1 MSHLT
6 RQRENWVVFGFAL
19 FALAVMLLCSPYY
32 QGLLALKWS
41 ADHGRLTPNIT
52 DDSKLPFGGD
62 FLSEWVAGGIVR
74 NGDRTRLYD
83 PSYAY
88 EVEHDLD
95 RVPFDFD
102 KNALLLLLYPPAYY
116 VLVTPFS
123 FLPLQWAAML
133 WCSLMAA
140 CLIAAAALAARTCPE
155 QPRAFAWCLFLAFL
169 FFPMIHSLNTG
180 QKATLWLLL
189 FTAVFFLLRG
199 QRPFTAGLIFGL
211 VALKPPLAVALGLAM
226 LVKGQWRFV
235 AGSAVTVAGIVG
247 LSFALGPD
255 VFMRFLDCSLHTPD
269 LMLRQEYT
277 LLDMEHSFYSFLALP
292 LREHLP
298 PLVIKGAAG
307 VLTLFTLV
315 VVWRLLRGPLDFG
328 SERFSLQYAGLVLA
342 TVLVSPRLL
351 TYDLT
356 LVLLPVFLLAR
367 SVALRPPSLET
378 RRTQL
383 ILAAIALF
391 LGASACQPIAH
402 MTRLHVGTITML
414 GVLVFLA
421 KLNRNSVPKTTH
433 LEPSCELPTSASVDR
448 VSRGCTGTAIDASH
462 SHVAT

>member
-1 MSHLT
+1 MHPLT

-32 QGLLALKWS
+32 KGLLALRWS
-41 ADHGRLTPNIT
+41 ADQGRVTPDVT
-52 DDSKLPFGGD
+52 DDPKLPFGGD

-74 NGDRTRLYD
+74 NGDRGRLYD

-88 EVEHDLD
+88 EVEHDPA

-102 KNALLLLLYPPAYY
+102 KNALLLMFYPPAYY

-133 WCSLMAA
+133 WCALMAG
-140 CLIAAAALAARTCPE
+140 CLIAATALAARTCPE
-155 QPRAFAWCLFLAFL
+155 QPRAFAWCLFLAFF
-169 FFPMIHSLNTG
+169 FFPLVHDLNTG

-189 FTAVFFLLRG
+189 FTAVFVLLRS
-199 QRPFTAGLIFGL
+199 QRPFLAGLLFGL
-211 VALKPPLAVALGLAM
+211 IALKPPLAVVLGLAM

-235 AGSAVTVAGIVG
+235 AGSSVTVAAIIG
-247 LSFALGPD
+247 LSFALGPE
-255 VFMRFLDCSLHTPD
+255 VFVRFLEWSLHAPD

-277 LLDMEHSFYSFLALP
+277 LLDMEHSFYSILALP
-292 LREHLP
+292 LRDHLS
-298 PLVIKGAAG
+298 PLVIKGVAG
-307 VLTLFTLV
+307 VLTLITLAL
-315 VVWRLLRGPLDFG
+315 VWRLLRGPLEFR
-328 SERFSLQYAGLVLA
+328 SERFPLQFAGIVLA

-367 SVALRPPSLET
+367 AVALRPAWLEA
-378 RRTQL
+378 RRTQ
-383 ILAAIALF
+383 IVLAAIFLF
-391 LGASACQPIAH
+391 IGASACQPIAH
-402 MTRLHVGTITML
+402 MTKLHVGTMAIL

-421 KLNRNSVPKTTH
+421 
-433 LEPSCELPTSASVDR
+433 R
-448 VSRGCTGTAIDASH
+448 VSRTPVPATTHVEPSVEWTTSVPLGPVSRECMHTGSDASH
-462 SHVAT
+462 CQGTA

>member
-1 MSHLT
+1 MHQLT
-6 RQRENWVVFGFAL
+6 RQRENWVVFFFAL

-32 QGLLALKWS
+32 QGLLALTWS
-41 ADHGRLTPNIT
+41 AEQGRVTPNIT
-52 DDSKLPFGGD
+52 DEPKLPFGGD

-74 NGDRTRLYD
+74 DGDRDRLYD

-88 EVEHDLD
+88 EVEHDPA

-102 KNALLLLLYPPAYY
+102 KNALLLMFYPPAYY

-133 WCSLMAA
+133 WCALMAA

-155 QPRAFAWCLFLAFL
+155 RPRAFAWCLFLAFL
-169 FFPMIHSLNTG
+169 FFPLVHDLNTG
-180 QKATLWLLL
+180 QKATVWLLL
-189 FTAVFFLLRG
+189 FTGVFVLLRAG
-199 QRPFTAGLIFGL
+199 RPFTAGLIFGL
-211 VALKPPLAVALGLAM
+211 VALKPPLAVVLGLAM

-235 AGSAVTVAGIVG
+235 AGSGITVAGIIG
-247 LSFALGPD
+247 LSFALGPE
-255 VFMRFLDCSLHTPD
+255 VFVRFLHWSLHAPD
-269 LMLRQEYT
+269 LMLRQEFT

-292 LREHLP
+292 LREHLS
-298 PLVIKGAAG
+298 PLVIKAVAG
-307 VLTLFTLV
+307 LLTLLTLAI
-315 VVWRLLRGPLDFG
+315 VWRLLRGPLDFS

-367 SVALRPPSLET
+367 AVAQRPAWLEA
-378 RRTQL
+378 RRSQL
-383 ILAAIALF
+383 VLAAIFLF
-391 LGASACQPIAH
+391 IGASACQPIAH
-402 MTRLHVGTITML
+402 MTKLHVGTIAML

-421 KLNRNSVPKTTH
+421 RVNRAPVPATTH
-433 LEPSCELPTSASVDR
+433 LEPSVEWTTSVLMGR
-448 VSRGCTGTAIDASH
+448 VSRECTHTGSDASH
-462 SHVAT
+462 SQGTV

>member
-1 MSHLT
+1 MHALT

-32 QGLLALKWS
+32 KGLLALKWS
-41 ADHGRLTPNIT
+41 ADEGRVTANIT
-52 DDSKLPFGGD
+52 DDSKFPFGGD

-74 NGDRTRLYD
+74 DGDVSRLYD

-88 EVEHDLD
+88 EVEHDPAH
-95 RVPFDFD
+95 VPFDFD
-102 KNALLLLLYPPAYY
+102 KNALLLMFYPPAYY

-123 FLPLQWAAML
+123 YLPLQWAAML
-133 WCSLMAA
+133 WCVLMAG
-140 CLIAAAALAARTCPE
+140 CLIAAAALAARTCLE
-155 QPRAFAWCLFLAFL
+155 HPRAFAWCLFLAFL
-169 FFPMIHSLNTG
+169 FFPFVHDLNTG

-189 FTAVFFLLRG
+189 FTAVFVLLRS
-199 QRPFTAGLIFGL
+199 QRPFLAGLLFGL
-211 VALKPPLAVALGLAM
+211 VALKPPLAVVLGLAM

-235 AGSAVTVAGIVG
+235 AGSAITVTAIIG
-247 LSFALGPD
+247 LSFALGPE
-255 VFMRFLDCSLHTPD
+255 VFVRFLDWSVHAPD

-298 PLVIKGAAG
+298 PLVIKGVAG
-307 VLTLFTLV
+307 VLTLVTLAL
-315 VVWRLLRGPLDFG
+315 VWRLLRGPLEFQ
-328 SERFSLQYAGLVLA
+328 SERFSLQYAGIVLA

-367 SVALRPPSLET
+367 ALAVRPAWLET
-378 RRTQL
+378 RRSQL
-383 ILAAIALF
+383 ALAAIFLF
-391 LGASACQPIAH
+391 VGASACQPIAH
-402 MTRLHVGTITML
+402 MTNLHVGTLAML

-421 KLNRNSVPKTTH
+421 RVNRQ
-433 LEPSCELPTSASVDR
+433 R
-448 VSRGCTGTAIDASH
+448 VAVGPLKHVQNWTAQHDLTAP
-462 SHVAT
+462 VATGA